1 MGEIKLFRVTGNSV
15 TELAGTSVAV
25 EKSLQTL
32 IEGNLE
38 AFLGVRF
45 LASEYPTGK
54 KHGGRIDTLGLDEN
68 GVPVIIEYKR
78 AVNENVINQGLY
90 YLDWLMDHRGEFELL
105 VHKSLG
111 AEIAGA
117 IDWSTP
123 RLVCIAGDYTKYDQH
138 AVEQINRSI
147 ELLRYLRFGADLL
160 LLELV
165 NTTQAGDATDG
176 DGKAIVYKTVSQYL
190 DQASPS
196 VRDLFENLKA
206 FLLQLGD
213 DVQLKPLKFYFAFK
227 RIKNFACVEIRPQ
240 LALLLVYLKLD
251 PDEVE
256 LEEGFSRDVRQI
268 GHLGTGDLELTIR
281 SSQDLQRAQPMLE
294 RSYENS

>member
-1 MGEIKLFRVTGNSV
+1 MGEIKLFRVAGNSV

-32 IEGNLE
+32 IERNLE

-111 AEIAGA
+111 AEVAGA

-165 NTTQAGDATDG
+165 NTTQAGDTTDG

-256 LEEGFSRDVRQI
+256 LEEGFSRDVRRI

-281 SSQDLQRAQPMLE
+281 SSRDLQRAQPLLE

>member
-123 RLVCIAGDYTKYDQH
+123 RLVCIAGDYTKFDQH

-165 NTTQAGDATDG
+165 NTTQAGDTTDG